1 LARAWRIER
10 EDDYYRILDPSRN
23 IAAYLDPDYGIPHD
37 AEDAPE
43 RVEEMAR
50 SGQGVPGAF
59 VMVPMAKFG
68 IFDSDYD
75 SDIAGL
81 RGRLG
86 GVTSRVERWAEFAES
101 WPGGHDHH
109 VRISHTDHDMLS
121 ITFYVAFG
129 RDVRIDGGELLG
141 AVAPML
147 EGLRAR
153 GLI

>member
-1 LARAWRIER
+1 MP
-10 EDDYYRILDPSRN
+10 Y
-23 IAAYLDPDYGIPHD
+23 D
-37 AEDAPE
+37 AEDASE

-81 RGRLG
+81 QARLDSVAGRVALW
-86 GVTSRVERWAEFAES
+86 REFAES

-141 AVAPML
+141 AVTPML
-147 EGLRAR
+147 ERLRSR
-153 GLI
+153 GLL